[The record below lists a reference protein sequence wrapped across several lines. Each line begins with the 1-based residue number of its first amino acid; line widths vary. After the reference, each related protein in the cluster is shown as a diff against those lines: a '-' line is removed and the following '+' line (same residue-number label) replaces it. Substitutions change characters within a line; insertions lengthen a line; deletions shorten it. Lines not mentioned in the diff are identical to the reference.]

1 MINEVGPK
9 EQINRMSSEAAQRQN
24 IFLLE
29 PRPSEKLI
37 SQYISDKKTENHS
50 TVNWVFKH
58 KRKSHHKKMNHQ

>member
-37 SQYISDKKTENHS
+37 SQYISDKKTGNHS
-50 TVNWVFKH
+50 IVN
-58 KRKSHHKKMNHQ
+58 